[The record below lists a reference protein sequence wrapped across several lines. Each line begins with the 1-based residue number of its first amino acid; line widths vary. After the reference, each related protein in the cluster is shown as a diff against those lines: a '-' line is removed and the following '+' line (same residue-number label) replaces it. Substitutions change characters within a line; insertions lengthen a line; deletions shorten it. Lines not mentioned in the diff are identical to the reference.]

1 MKLKRIKVAGFK
13 SFADKVTL
21 EFHDGVTGIVGPNG
35 CGKSNIADAFRWVMG
50 EQSAKSMRGGKMQD
64 VLFAGTTKRKPLG
77 LAEVSLVFENTEGK
91 VGIPYQEVEITRRY
105 HRDGE
110 AEYLLNGNLVR
121 LKDIHSIL
129 IDVGIGKNAYAI
141 FEQGKIDQ
149 IIQLGP
155 EERRSLFEEAA
166 GILKFLINRRDTEK
180 KLAEVELNC
189 NRLKDIQEE
198 VQKEIN
204 LLAVQAARAKEYQ
217 ALKEKQEA
225 LEEEC
230 LSLRITLLRKK
241 KSTEALHLQEQEAK
255 KKAIEEKCLLMKQ
268 EVEEKRAQLE
278 EEEEAF
284 KAKERTLYE
293 IRSHLEVYQKEKE
306 NLIERLEEYEKRG
319 VVLENEKKA
328 LLQMRTKRREEALA
342 HSQKQTDLASGL
354 KAQEALLISAQE
366 AHHASEQ
373 KVLKVRRE
381 VDKAQESLLSQ
392 MREVN
397 ESSSLL
403 KDKERRFETLSE
415 KIALTEK
422 EIERYQALQLES
434 VAEEMQCKK
443 GLEEASLAGDQ
454 ARENFI
460 LIDTE
465 IKKLTAEL
473 EQIDQHEEMISHQ
486 LVEMLAREKVLLRL
500 REEMEGASQGTK
512 ELLKEAKNA
521 TSPFHGKLRGLWEYF
536 DIQPGF
542 EEAVAAVLRPYGD
555 TLVADCQETWNEALA
570 WAQERKLSDFSLV
583 VLSNTVEPSTESSL
597 LKKVKINAAT
607 SHFLKG
613 KAVVENLET
622 ALNLL
627 NRHVG
632 EVFSQDGY
640 FIDKSSVLFRTSQ
653 KGSSVFLREAELK
666 TLTEKIKNLQV
677 EVDAYRTQSRL
688 LREKK
693 QAGIEKRQEW
703 DKKVRSLEMQLV
715 EKNFQLQRATGELER
730 VRKALLRLEE
740 ERAKFKGE
748 LFPLQGEL
756 IDLKDKNST
765 AENLLKKYQEQKTT
779 LQQALD
785 EALDSHRQL
794 SEARRAEESRFSQ
807 VGDEAKKTLHAL
819 NLLEVKEQESLSQE
833 RRIMEEQ
840 REIEIASKN
849 LSAKQKELLGFIQKE
864 DKEYKALHQ
873 EKERLVVKFNER
885 KEALKG
891 YWLKLSE
898 EEERYKKENQK
909 GQSIELQIA
918 QLATQLEIALNEFSE
933 KCPAKSPR
941 ELEGTPDKAERELK
955 RLKELLQTF
964 KDINLAAV
972 ASLDDHMSRQA
983 YLQKEL
989 DDLTG
994 ATKELNA
1001 IINNLSDE
1009 SKTLFIETFEAIRTH
1024 FKKNF
1029 QILFEGGEADLEL
1042 TNPENVLQSGVEIV
1056 AKPPGKQM
1064 RSIHLLSGG
1073 EKCLTAMALL
1083 FSIFE
1088 VKAAPFCILDEIDA
1102 PLDDTNVDRF
1112 CKMVKHFADRS
1123 QFILI
1128 THNKRTMAMADRLYG
1143 VSMEEKGVS
1152 KMLMMEFQKQIAK
1165 DVTLV

>member
-64 VLFAGTTKRKPLG
+64 ILFAGTTKRKALG

-91 VGIPYQEVEITRRY
+91 VGIPYHEVEITRRY

-166 GILKFLINRRDTEK
+166 GILKFLLNRREAEK

-189 NRLKDIQEE
+189 TRLQDIHDE
-198 VQKEIN
+198 VQKEIDH
-204 LLAVQAARAKEYQ
+204 LAGQAARAKEYQ
-217 ALKEKQEA
+217 ALKEKKEA

-230 LSLRITLLRKK
+230 LSLKITSLQNK
-241 KSTEALHLQEQEAK
+241 KSMQGLHLQEQEAR
-255 KKAIEEKCLLMKQ
+255 KKAIEEKCQLIKQ
-268 EVEEKRAQLE
+268 EVEEKRALLE
-278 EEEEAF
+278 EEESAL
-284 KAKERTLYE
+284 KAKERALYE
-293 IRSHLEVYQKEKE
+293 VKARLDVHQKEHE
-306 NLIERLEEYEKRG
+306 TLTERLKEHEKRASL
-319 VVLENEKKA
+319 LESEKKA
-328 LLQMRTKRREEALA
+328 LLETRAKRKAEALA
-342 HSQKQTDLASGL
+342 HTHKQSELSSGL
-354 KAQEALLISAQE
+354 KAQEALLIAAKE
-366 AHHASEQ
+366 AYLASEQ
-373 KVLKVRRE
+373 KVIKGRRE
-381 VDKAQESLLSQ
+381 VDKAQESLLLH
-392 MREVN
+392 MRQVN

-403 KDKERRFETLSE
+403 KDKERRVETLLE
-415 KIALTEK
+415 KISFTEK
-422 EIERYQALQLES
+422 EIERHQTLQHELS
-434 VAEEMQCKK
+434 AEEKERQK

-454 ARENFI
+454 ARESFHT
-460 LIDTE
+460 IDGE
-465 IKKLTAEL
+465 IKKLTTEL
-473 EQIDQHEEMISHQ
+473 EQVEQHDEMISHQ
-486 LVEMLAREKVLLRL
+486 LVEMRAREKVLLRL

-512 ELLKEAKNA
+512 ELLKEAKKES
-521 TSPFHGKLRGLWEYF
+521 SPFYGKLRGLWEYF

-555 TLVADCQETWNEALA
+555 TLVADTKETWQGALA
-570 WAQERKLSDFSLV
+570 WAQAHKLSDFSLV
-583 VLSNTVEPSTESSL
+583 ALGQTVETNTESSL
-597 LKKVKINAAT
+597 LKKVKMNAAT

-613 KAVVENLET
+613 KAVVENLEA

-640 FIDKSSVLFRTSQ
+640 FIDKSAVLFRTSQ

-666 TLTEKIKNLQV
+666 TLTEKIKDLQV
-677 EVDAYRTQSRL
+677 EVEAYKTQSQL
-688 LREKK
+688 LREKR

-715 EKNFQLQRATGELER
+715 EKNFQLQRATSELER
-730 VRKALLRLEE
+730 VRKNLLRLEE

-756 IDLKDKNST
+756 IDLKDKNT
-765 AENLLKKYQEQKTT
+765 NAENHLKKCQEQKET

-785 EALDSHRQL
+785 EALSTHRQL
-794 SEARRAEESRFSQ
+794 SEARKEEESRFSQ
-807 VGDEAKKTLHAL
+807 VGDEARKILHAL
-819 NLLEVKEQESLSQE
+819 NLLEVKEQESLSHE
-833 RRIMEEQ
+833 RRIGEEQ
-840 REIEIASKN
+840 KELESACQSLSK
-849 LSAKQKELLGFIQKE
+849 KQKELLALIHMEEKDCE
-864 DKEYKALHQ
+864 TLHQ
-873 EKERLVVKFNER
+873 EKEKLGVKLNEK
-885 KEALKG
+885 KEKLKTH
-891 YWLKLSE
+891 WQKLSE
-898 EEERYKKENQK
+898 EEEKYKKESQK
-909 GQSIELQIA
+909 GQNIELQIA
-918 QLATQLEIALNEFSE
+918 QLVTQLEMAFSEFSE
-933 KCPAKSPR
+933 KCPGKSPR
-941 ELEGTPDKAERELK
+941 ALEGTPDQSERELK
-955 RLKELLQTF
+955 RLKELLLTF

-972 ASLDDHMSRQA
+972 ESLDQHMSRKA
-983 YLQKEL
+983 HLQKEMG
-989 DDLTG
+989 DLTG
-994 ATKELNA
+994 ATSELKA
-1001 IINNLSDE
+1001 IIGKLADE
-1009 SKTLFIETFEAIRTH
+1009 SKTLFLDTFEAIRTH

-1152 KMLMMEFQKQIAK
+1152 KMLMMEFHHHAAK
-1165 DVTLV
+1165 DVSLV